1 LRICALISKFYLSK
15 YFFTMV
21 IVIMGCLFGR
31 TIIAAAVNESFVLMG
46 KQVVSRSLVVG
57 GCPGLLERANWKARL
72 HRQ

>member
-1 LRICALISKFYLSK
+1 
-15 YFFTMV
+15 MV

-31 TIIAAAVNESFVLMG
+31 TIIAAAVNESLVLMG

-57 GCPGLLERANWKARL
+57 GCPGLLRRANWKAQL

>member
-1 LRICALISKFYLSK
+1 
-15 YFFTMV
+15 MV

-46 KQVVSRSLVVG
+46 KQVVSRSLVVA
-57 GCPGLLERANWKARL
+57 GCPGLLERAKWKARL